1 MKNQINELFEGA
13 LVIGL
18 AAFFAA
24 ALFSATQSQA
34 SQPVQVAKVAHT
46 SQHA

>member
-1 MKNQINELFEGA
+1 MKKQINELFEGA

-24 ALFSATQSQA
+24 ALISAGQPQQAQATQLAQA
-34 SQPVQVAKVAHT
+34 GHT
-46 SQHA
+46 GQHA

>member
-1 MKNQINELFEGA
+1 MKKQINEMFEGA

-24 ALFSATQSQA
+24 ALISAGQPQQAQSSQMAQAGHATQ
-34 SQPVQVAKVAHT
+34 
-46 SQHA
+46 HA